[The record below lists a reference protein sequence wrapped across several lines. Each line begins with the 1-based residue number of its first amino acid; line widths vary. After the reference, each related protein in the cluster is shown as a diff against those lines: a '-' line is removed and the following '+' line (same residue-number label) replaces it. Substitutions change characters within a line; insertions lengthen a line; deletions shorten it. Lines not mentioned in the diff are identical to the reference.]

1 MVSKT
6 AFVTCTQFP
15 KLTEDDLLAAKA
27 LGELGVLVEAAIWDD
42 PSVDWSAYSDV
53 VIRSCWGY
61 HLKPKEFL
69 SWLTILERAGT
80 IVHNPVDVIRRN
92 MEKTYLKELQE
103 DGISIVPSLWLA
115 SGDKVH
121 IADLL
126 LSQGWQKAV
135 IKPVISASA
144 YQTSIISLQ
153 EEAEAQAMLSNLLNS
168 GAVIIQEFA
177 EEIRTKGEWSLIF
190 FNKEY
195 SHSVI
200 KRPQQDDFR
209 VQWEHG
215 GTSAAAVPAPS
226 FVTQAQTIIEMIDA
240 PLLYARVDGV
250 ERDGQL
256 LLMELELIEPFL
268 FFGYNQKAP
277 LSFASALIEF
287 LAIKE

>member
-1 MVSKT
+1 MGTKT

-15 KLTEDDLLAAKA
+15 KLTEDDLLATKA
-27 LGELGVLVEAAIWDD
+27 LGELGISVEAVIWDD

-53 VIRSCWGY
+53 VIRSCWDY

-69 SWLTILERAGT
+69 SWLTLLERAGT
-80 IVHNPVDVIRRN
+80 LVHNPVDVIRWN

-250 ERDGQL
+250 EREGKL

>member
-1 MVSKT
+1 MGTKT

-15 KLTEDDLLAAKA
+15 KLTEDDLLATKA
-27 LGELGVLVEAAIWDD
+27 LGELGISVEAVIWDD
-42 PSVDWSAYSDV
+42 PSVDWPAYSDV
-53 VIRSCWGY
+53 VIRSCWDY

-153 EEAEAQAMLSNLLNS
+153 EEAEAQAMLPNLLNS

-200 KRPQQDDFR
+200 KPPQQDDFR
-209 VQWEHG
+209 VQREHG

-226 FVTQAQTIIEMIDA
+226 FVTQAQTIIEKIDA

-268 FFGYNQKAP
+268 FFGYDKKAP
-277 LSFASALIEF
+277 AIFASALTEL
-287 LAIKE
+287 LAIKQ

>member
-1 MVSKT
+1 MGTKT

-15 KLTEDDLLAAKA
+15 KLTEDDLLATKA
-27 LGELGVLVEAAIWDD
+27 LGELGISVEAVIWDD

-53 VIRSCWGY
+53 VIRSCWDY

>member
-53 VIRSCWGY
+53 VIRSCWDY

-115 SGDKVH
+115 SVDKVQ

-144 YQTSIISLQ
+144 YQTSIISFQ
-153 EEAEAQAMLSNLLNS
+153 EEAEAQAMLPNLLNS

-226 FVTQAQTIIEMIDA
+226 FVTQAQTIIEKIDA

-250 ERDGQL
+250 EREGKL